1 MTLTDITASTRT
13 GPTVV
18 DAAAE
23 AGSGAPRLAADFFGF
38 QGRLSAPEQEA
49 AVRIRDFMEAEV
61 RPIADGFWSRA
72 EFPTQ
77 LIPSI
82 ARLGLLG
89 AFVPEVRHFE
99 NSAVYRGWVALEMA
113 RVDAGVATFVGVQSG
128 LAMGAVHVG
137 GSAEQ
142 QAEWL
147 PRMARGEV
155 IGAFG
160 LTEPLS
166 GSDSA
171 RGLRTTA
178 RREGDHWVLRGEK
191 RWIGNATFAGVVVI
205 LAKDVVDGQVKGFL
219 VTTDSPGFAATKIED
234 KISLRSVQNADI
246 VLNDVIVPE
255 DRRLPGIRSFRD
267 VATVLRLTRCDVAWQ
282 AVGIAVGAYEAA
294 LSYAQQRQQFGKP
307 IAAHQLV
314 QDLLSR
320 CLGNITASI
329 ALCLQASTLQ
339 DDGVQRDEHS
349 ALAKS
354 FATTKMRETV
364 AWAREILGGNGI
376 VLEHGVARFFADA
389 EAIYSYE
396 GTRDM
401 NSLIVGRAI
410 TGHQAFV

>member
-1 MTLTDITASTRT
+1 MTMTDITHPTTTGEQAAS
-13 GPTVV
+13 
-18 DAAAE
+18 
-23 AGSGAPRLAADFFGF
+23 AGTEAPRLTADFFGF
-38 QGRLSAPEQEA
+38 QARLSAAEQESV
-49 AVRIRDFMEAEV
+49 VRIRDFMEAEV
-61 RPIADGFWSRA
+61 RPIADAYWSRA
-72 EFPTQ
+72 EFPIQ
-77 LIPSI
+77 LIPSL
-82 ARLGLLG
+82 ARLGLMG

-128 LAMGAVHVG
+128 LAMGSIDVG
-137 GSAEQ
+137 GSPEQ
-142 QAEWL
+142 RASWL
-147 PRMARGEV
+147 PRLATGELV
-155 IGAFG
+155 GAFG
-160 LTEPLS
+160 RTEPLS

-178 RREGDHWVLRGEK
+178 RREGDHWVLNGEK
-191 RWIGNATFAGVVVI
+191 RWIGNATFADVVVI
-205 LAKDVVDGQVKGFL
+205 LAKDVADGQVKGFL
-219 VTTDSPGFAATKIED
+219 VTRDTPGFTTSKIED

-246 VLNDVIVPE
+246 VLADVVVPE
-255 DRRLPGIRSFRD
+255 ESRLPGIRSFRD

-282 AVGIAVGAYEAA
+282 AIGIAIGAYDAA
-294 LSYAQQRQQFGKP
+294 LAYAGQRQQFGKP
-307 IAAHQLV
+307 IAAHQLI

-320 CLGNITASI
+320 CVGNITASI

-339 DDGVQRDEHS
+339 DEGVQRDEHS

-364 AWAREILGGNGI
+364 GWAREILGGNGI